1 MDRIS
6 AIFYIPMAVHH
17 VQNLAGY
24 LLSGHIYGFS
34 NQLLLNIWS
43 IGTYLLNNRVCH
55 NRPNCRPVAGSPL
68 GTLEDCLNADI
79 NGCNAFI
86 GNTVHPA
93 VHWIFPSPIH
103 LAKILTHPQTGN
115 TKVLTGNIFIVL
127 VQLQ

>member
-55 NRPNCRPVAGSPL
+55 NRPNCKTVAGSPL
-68 GTLEDCLNADI
+68 GNLEDCLNADI

-86 GNTVHPA
+86 GNTVHPT
-93 VHWIFPSPIH
+93 VYWIFTLHQNSSQNPDTTPDRQYQGFNWQYI
-103 LAKILTHPQTGN
+103 P
-115 TKVLTGNIFIVL
+115 F
-127 VQLQ
+127 